1 MMSQFTDFMNSI
13 LKNCI
18 IFEDVNISNAFM
30 DNSIISEKASYK
42 GKTHSMDI
50 GASITIEQN

>member
-1 MMSQFTDFMNSI
+1 MQN
-13 LKNCI
+13 N
-18 IFEDVNISNAFM
+18 
-30 DNSIISEKASYK
+30 NSIISEKVSYK